1 MSTLFLDRHEVLDTI
16 RHSDNLHHAYIN
28 IAKLKPQDADV
39 VVRCKDCIHL
49 SGITNGGTFF
59 RCDRYDKWQD
69 ENNRVYMPLNGFC
82 SYGQRKEKENDI
94 HNKESV

>member
-1 MSTLFLDRHEVLDTI
+1 MATLFLDRHEALDAI

-28 IAKLKPQDADV
+28 IAKLHTHDAEE

-49 SGITNGGTFF
+49 SGVTNDGTFF

-69 ENNRVYMPLNGFC
+69 ENNRVYMPLNGYC
-82 SYGQRKEKENDI
+82 SYGQMDGKDADEEEKN
-94 HNKESV
+94 